1 MKKFRFPLRS
11 VETVR
16 SLHELRA
23 REAFTLAI
31 QAHRVAETE
40 WRQASAQRERYEQ
53 RLLAARQQAFRPA
66 EQVTFFQA
74 YQAELAL
81 ERKAAEALARARTE
95 LDRQREHWVNA
106 RRDLRVIENL
116 KAKARLNYRLEAEH
130 EEQAILDDRTSAM
143 VSRAPLLTS

>member
-16 SLHELRA
+16 SLQELRA

-53 RLLAARQQAFRPA
+53 RLLAARQQAFR
-66 EQVTFFQA
+66 
-74 YQAELAL
+74 
-81 ERKAAEALARARTE
+81 
-95 LDRQREHWVNA
+95 LDRKSV
-106 RRDLRVIENL
+106 V
-116 KAKARLNYRLEAEH
+116 
-130 EEQAILDDRTSAM
+130 
-143 VSRAPLLTS
+143 